1 MRKKWQHRPPAVF
14 RLDQDHLIVDSA
26 MEKGA
31 SSERRAQMKPE
42 PEFEALAITIDN
54 SARSSRRGV
63 RWAMLFWCALGGLML
78 LAMGV
83 AVSGL
88 ITDLFA
94 RNQELGWLGLAL
106 AILAIVSLFVI
117 AVRETTG
124 LMRLA
129 TVEKFRLRAAEM
141 IASGNR
147 IEARALVHELL
158 ALTRKMPHL
167 ARGRANLE
175 GHLGEIIDGPDMVRL
190 AERELM
196 TPLDQQA
203 RKLISVAA
211 TRVSVITALSPR
223 AVVDVLFV
231 LGTALILV
239 RRLAFL
245 YGARPGYAQPSSI
258 GTASCNA
265 FGGDRRTGCERQLNS
280 TAAGTWHSGQ
290 IIGATRRGRAQRP
303 PHGTVRPRRGRPY
316 PSSTICRPASSYTF
330 RSYERSFAQFWRCRR
345 TARCR
350 IKSGHHR
357 SSIEQAACHVRF
369 GSKADMT
376 LFIRDVR
383 FTPESGHQNWPA
395 LCSA

>member
-1 MRKKWQHRPPAVF
+1 MSKNWRHRPPAVF
-14 RLDQDHLIVDSA
+14 RLDHDHLTFDSA
-26 MEKGA
+26 MKTGP
-31 SSERRAQMKPE
+31 SSERRAQIQPE
-42 PEFEALAITIDN
+42 PDFEALAITIDD
-54 SARSSRRGV
+54 SARSSRLGV

-175 GHLGEIIDGPDMVRL
+175 GHLSEIIDGPDMVRL

-211 TRVSVITALSPR
+211 TRVSVVTALSPR

-231 LGTALILV
+231 FGTALILV

-245 YGARPGYAQPSSI
+245 YGARPGTLSLARLVRQVVMHLAVTGGLAASDSLI
-258 GTASCNA
+258 QQLLGHGIAAKLSARLGEGVLNGLLTAR
-265 FGGDRRTGCERQLNS
+265 FGLAAVDLIRPVPFAALPRPTLSDLMSEVLRSFGDTEERQGSESSLAI
-280 TAAGTWHSGQ
+280 TE
-290 IIGATRRGRAQRP
+290 AQ
-303 PHGTVRPRRGRPY
+303 
-316 PSSTICRPASSYTF
+316 
-330 RSYERSFAQFWRCRR
+330 
-345 TARCR
+345 
-350 IKSGHHR
+350 
-357 SSIEQAACHVRF
+357 
-369 GSKADMT
+369 
-376 LFIRDVR
+376 
-383 FTPESGHQNWPA
+383 
-395 LCSA
+395 

>member
-1 MRKKWQHRPPAVF
+1 MRKNWRHRPPAVF
-14 RLDQDHLIVDSA
+14 RLDHDHLTVDSA
-26 MEKGA
+26 VKTGLA
-31 SSERRAQMKPE
+31 SERRAQIKPE
-42 PEFEALAITIDN
+42 PDFETLAITIDD
-54 SARSSRRGV
+54 STRSPRRGV

-83 AVSGL
+83 AVSSL

-106 AILAIVSLFVI
+106 AILAMVSLFVI

-141 IASGNR
+141 IANDNR

-175 GHLGEIIDGPDMVRL
+175 GHLSEIIDGPDMVRL

-203 RKLISVAA
+203 RKLISMAA
-211 TRVSVITALSPR
+211 TRVSVVTSLSPR

-231 LGTALILV
+231 FGTALILV

-245 YGARPGYAQPSSI
+245 YGARPGTLSLARLVRQVLMHLAVTGGLAASDSLI
-258 GTASCNA
+258 QQLLGHGIAAKLSARLGEGVLNGLLTAR
-265 FGGDRRTGCERQLNS
+265 FGL
-280 TAAGTWHSGQ
+280 AAVDL
-290 IIGATRRGRAQRP
+290 IRP
-303 PHGTVRPRRGRPY
+303 VPFAAVPRPTL
-316 PSSTICRPASSYTF
+316 SDLMS
-330 RSYERSFAQFWRCRR
+330 EVVRSFGDTEQRQG
-345 TARCR
+345 
-350 IKSGHHR
+350 SE
-357 SSIEQAACHVRF
+357 SSLAITEVQ
-369 GSKADMT
+369 
-376 LFIRDVR
+376 
-383 FTPESGHQNWPA
+383 
-395 LCSA
+395 

>member
-1 MRKKWQHRPPAVF
+1 MSKKWQYRPPAVF
-14 RLDQDHLIVDSA
+14 RLDHDHLIVDSA
-26 MEKGA
+26 MKTGP
-31 SSERRAQMKPE
+31 SSERRAQIKPE
-42 PEFEALAITIDN
+42 PEFEALAITIDD

-106 AILAIVSLFVI
+106 AILATVSLLVI

-141 IASGNR
+141 IASCNR

-175 GHLGEIIDGPDMVRL
+175 GNLGEIIDGPDMVRL

-231 LGTALILV
+231 FGTALILV

-245 YGARPGYAQPSSI
+245 YGARPGTLSLARLIRQVVMHLAVTGGLAASDSLI
-258 GTASCNA
+258 QQLLGHGIAAKLSVRLGEGVLNGLLTAR
-265 FGGDRRTGCERQLNS
+265 FGLGAVDLIRPVPF
-280 TAAGTWHSGQ
+280 AALP
-290 IIGATRRGRAQRP
+290 RP
-303 PHGTVRPRRGRPY
+303 TLSDLMSEVL
-316 PSSTICRPASSYTF
+316 
-330 RSYERSFAQFWRCRR
+330 RSF
-345 TARCR
+345 
-350 IKSGHHR
+350 GHD
-357 SSIEQAACHVRF
+357 EQRQ
-369 GSKADMT
+369 GSEPSLAIT
-376 LFIRDVR
+376 EV
-383 FTPESGHQNWPA
+383 Q
-395 LCSA
+395 

>member
-1 MRKKWQHRPPAVF
+1 MSKNWRHRPPAVF
-14 RLDQDHLIVDSA
+14 RLDHDHLTVDSA
-26 MEKGA
+26 VKTGL
-31 SSERRAQMKPE
+31 SSERRARIKPE
-42 PEFEALAITIDN
+42 PDFEALAITIDD

-63 RWAMLFWCALGGLML
+63 RWAMLFWCALGGLTL

-106 AILAIVSLFVI
+106 AILATVSLFVI

-129 TVEKFRLRAAEM
+129 TVEKFRLRAAVM
-141 IASGNR
+141 IESGNR

-175 GHLGEIIDGPDMVRL
+175 GHLSEIIDGPDMVRL

-231 LGTALILV
+231 FGTALILV

-245 YGARPGYAQPSSI
+245 YGARPGTLSLARLVRQVVMHLAVTGGLAASDSLI
-258 GTASCNA
+258 QQLLGHGIAAKLSARLGEGVLNGLLTAR
-265 FGGDRRTGCERQLNS
+265 FGLAAVDLIRPVPFAALPRPTLSDLMSEVLRSFGDAEERQGS
-280 TAAGTWHSGQ
+280 E
-290 IIGATRRGRAQRP
+290 
-303 PHGTVRPRRGRPY
+303 
-316 PSSTICRPASSYTF
+316 PSLAIT
-330 RSYERSFAQFWRCRR
+330 EVQ
-345 TARCR
+345 
-350 IKSGHHR
+350 
-357 SSIEQAACHVRF
+357 
-369 GSKADMT
+369 
-376 LFIRDVR
+376 
-383 FTPESGHQNWPA
+383 
-395 LCSA
+395 